1 MKNSI
6 RGVQKRMNSGESNM
20 NKVYWAT
27 DDETYN
33 LDTLDEVI
41 EHLLCDN
48 EPNEIVGCAVSYGE
62 VVPFN
67 TDWIDADFVI
77 DNIAERGYDEGG
89 EFALDF
95 PDVSAEAKEEL
106 ETFLSNW
113 QAKHCVANFW
123 KIKNTKEY
131 TITQEDVDNYFANGG
146 E

>member
-1 MKNSI
+1 
-6 RGVQKRMNSGESNM
+6 MNNT
-20 NKVYWAT
+20 YWAT

-41 EHLLCDN
+41 ESLLFYN
-48 EPNEIVGCAVSYGE
+48 EPNEIVGSKVSYGE
-62 VVPFN
+62 AVPFS

-89 EFALDF
+89 EWAEDF
-95 PDVSAEAKEEL
+95 PDVSAEAREEL
-106 ETFLSNW
+106 ETFLSAW
-113 QAKHCVANFW
+113 QSKHCIANFW